1 MRIALVSAELVPF
14 AETGGLGDAV
24 AGLARQLARRGQDV
38 RTFLPLYRSIDR
50 SGLELHEV
58 EFARDVPIRSGRH
71 ELRFTL
77 RTAALPPDG
86 PTIYFIDCPGL
97 YDRRSI
103 YTGGLD
109 DAGRFAFLARAAI
122 ESCQRMGFSP
132 DVFHVNDWHAALLPL
147 YLRTHYDWDRLF
159 QRSKTLLTIHNIG
172 YQGVFGAEVLGDL
185 DLAEH
190 RSWLPREDLSRG
202 SFGFLRAGI
211 AQADAISTVSP
222 RHAQEI
228 QTAEYGC
235 GLEGILRARAGVLFG
250 ILNGVDDD
258 WDPASDSL
266 IPLRYDGGSLDGKRE
281 NKRLLL
287 QELGFVR
294 GADRP
299 LLGIVSRLIK
309 QKGFDLCFDVLPRL
323 LASRD
328 VQLAVVGSGE
338 ARYESFFAEL
348 QERFA
353 GRVVFYR
360 GYSNQLAHRVEAVAD
375 IFLMP
380 SLYEPCGLNQMY
392 SLRYGTVP
400 IVRSTGGLADSVR
413 PYDWRTGQGTGF
425 VFEHFTPE
433 GLAWAID
440 SALTTYDDPVA
451 WTNLVRR
458 GMAEDFSWNR
468 QVDRYLE
475 LYDWMTRR

>member
-1 MRIALVSAELVPF
+1 M
-14 AETGGLGDAV
+14 
-24 AGLARQLARRGQDV
+24 ARL
-38 RTFLPLYRSIDR
+38 
-50 SGLELHEV
+50 
-58 EFARDVPIRSGRH
+58 
-71 ELRFTL
+71 
-77 RTAALPPDG
+77 
-86 PTIYFIDCPGL
+86 
-97 YDRRSI
+97 
-103 YTGGLD
+103 
-109 DAGRFAFLARAAI
+109 
-122 ESCQRMGFSP
+122 
-132 DVFHVNDWHAALLPL
+132 DVFDVTGRRVATPQQGMLAAGK
-147 YLRTHYDWDRLF
+147 H
-159 QRSKTLLTIHNIG
+159 TL
-172 YQGVFGAEVLGDL
+172 
-185 DLAEH
+185 
-190 RSWLPREDLSRG
+190 
-202 SFGFLRAGI
+202 
-211 AQADAISTVSP
+211 
-222 RHAQEI
+222 
-228 QTAEYGC
+228 
-235 GLEGILRARAGVLFG
+235 
-250 ILNGVDDD
+250 D
-258 WDPASDSL
+258 WDPASDPL

-360 GYSNQLAHRVEAVAD
+360 GYSNQLAHRVEAAAD

-400 IVRSTGGLADSVR
+400 IVRATGGLADSVR
-413 PYDWRTGQGTGF
+413 PFDWRTGQGTGF